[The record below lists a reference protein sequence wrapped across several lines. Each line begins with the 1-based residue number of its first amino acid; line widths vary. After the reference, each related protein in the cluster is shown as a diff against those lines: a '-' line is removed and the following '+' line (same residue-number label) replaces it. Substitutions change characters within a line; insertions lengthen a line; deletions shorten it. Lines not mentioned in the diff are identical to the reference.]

1 MRSARRRRRTD
12 RGAQTLDFAIW
23 FPVVLIALL
32 STVQLCFDLYAQ
44 RQADQFAN
52 AAVVRLADGDSV
64 AEVADSL
71 RSALGADAT
80 VAIRDGQVR
89 VRVGSA
95 SVAPWI
101 PGHGGVGDADLTTRS
116 R

>member
-1 MRSARRRRRTD
+1 MSTRRHTD

-44 RQADQFAN
+44 RQADQFADA
-52 AAVVRLADGDSV
+52 AAVRVADGDPV
-64 AEVADSL
+64 AEVAASM
-71 RSALGADAT
+71 RSAFGGDAT
-80 VAIRDGQVR
+80 VSVRDGRVR
-89 VRVGSA
+89 VRVDSPRI
-95 SVAPWI
+95 APWI
-101 PGHGGVGDADLTTRS
+101 PGDGRLGEAELTARA